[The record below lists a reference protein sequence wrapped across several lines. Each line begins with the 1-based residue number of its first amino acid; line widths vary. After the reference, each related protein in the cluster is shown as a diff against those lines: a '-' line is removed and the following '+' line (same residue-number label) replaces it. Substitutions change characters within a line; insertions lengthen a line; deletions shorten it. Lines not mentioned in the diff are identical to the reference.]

1 MRRTLAA
8 ACAVML
14 GLVSALYA
22 QAPYST
28 WKRWPVTTPPPK
40 SPAAPPQAAGQD
52 RRLGEILVELELLAD
67 PVTFPYELDLLKALR
82 GSPAPREFPLRARA
96 FHFGYEQGSLRHT
109 VVIEMPLL

>member
-67 PVTFPYELDLLKALR
+67 PVTFPYELEARGEKSTPTLHLCGAVPSKAVRDHALLVAQQR
-82 GSPAPREFPLRARA
+82 WHP
-96 FHFGYEQGSLRHT
+96 
-109 VVIEMPLL
+109 V